1 MEEKKISVVDK
12 VKTDTARAMKE
23 KRLKEMEKT
32 YEDNRQKAIDR
43 YISNVKEYGND
54 SYVTTLSKTSVMMI
68 YQLDEE
74 FKMIV
79 ELNRTLTEIDTVF
92 ELMDETMSCM
102 EEIITSPSKINY
114 TVKTRWQMRK
124 EQRRYVRN
132 IRNRFKA
139 LDDKIFFIQ
148 STSKTIMKSTSS
160 LSKSVSRGNFNLNKA
175 TVLKKKDDKAGS
187 STQVEFL
194 NEKIQADIDKRRGE
208 LGVSAPVSSDDTSKN
223 WTDISDITD

>member
-68 YQLDEE
+68 YQLDEA

-114 TVKTRWQMRK
+114 NLKTRWQMRK

-132 IRNRFKA
+132 IKNRFKA
-139 LDDKIFFIQ
+139 LDDKIYFIQ
-148 STSKTIMKSTSS
+148 STSNTIMKSTSS
-160 LSKSVSRGNFNLNKA
+160 LSKSVMKGNFNLNKA
-175 TVLKKKDDKAGS
+175 ATKKKDKNTGAPI
-187 STQVEFL
+187 QAEFL

-208 LGVSAPVSSDDTSKN
+208 LGVAAPVSTEDTSKN

>member
-12 VKTDTARAMKE
+12 VKADTARAMKE

-68 YQLDEE
+68 YQLDEA

-114 TVKTRWQMRK
+114 NLKTRWQMRK

-160 LSKSVSRGNFNLNKA
+160 LSKSVSRGSFNLNKA
-175 TVLKKKDDKAGS
+175 TILKKKDNKTGS

-208 LGVSAPVSSDDTSKN
+208 LGVSAPVTSDDTSKN